1 MYLECDQRFLKT
13 ATVCQNR
20 FDHSSDREWSFFGQ
34 NQLQGWLYD
43 QSSELL
49 CFWFFKWQ
57 FQAWRLFCQ
66 NCWQQPNHKAMWH
79 QKRRLGIGCAE
90 VGWHQ
95 NVNSCWILWGEYIF
109 SLLPCMP
116 IQPIQLL
123 QSTQQLVVHWSAL
136 CASVLLPTA
145 YSMHVQCTCYIN
157 RVQRL
162 HCSFLFPRLLEQT
175 STLYVAITRGISR
188 ILGKGCFLS

>member
-1 MYLECDQRFLKT
+1 MNIVLYITLWLYLECNQRFLKT

-20 FDHSSDREWSFFGQ
+20 FDYFSDREWSFFRR
-34 NQLQGWLYD
+34 NQAD
-43 QSSELL
+43 QTA
-49 CFWFFKWQ
+49 FVRKR

-145 YSMHVQCTCYIN
+145 YSVHAQCTCYIN

-162 HCSFLFPRLLEQT
+162 LIAHSFSQGF
-175 STLYVAITRGISR
+175 
-188 ILGKGCFLS
+188 